1 MMRVVLD
8 TNIIVSG
15 YLGGTVEGI
24 IVAWKSSEF
33 TLIVTEVIID
43 EYLSV
48 LKRPKFKI
56 EQVEIENFSAL
67 LIDKAEF
74 VIPLEYIKTI
84 SNDDSDNKFLD
95 AAVAG
100 QANIIV
106 SGDQHLLELKSF
118 RNIEILNAKEFL
130 EKLKRKN

>member
-1 MMRVVLD
+1 MRVVLD

-15 YLGGTVEGI
+15 YLGGAVEAI
-24 IVAWKSSEF
+24 IVAWKSGEF
-33 TLIVTEVIID
+33 ALIVTEAIID

-56 EQVEIENFSAL
+56 EQVEIEDFSAL
-67 LIDKAEF
+67 LMDKAEF
-74 VIPLEYIKTI
+74 VIPLEHINAI
-84 SNDDSDNKFLD
+84 PNDESDNKFLD

-100 QANIIV
+100 QANVIV

-118 RNIEILNAKEFL
+118 REIEIVTAKEFL
-130 EKLKRKN
+130 EKLRR

>member
-1 MMRVVLD
+1 MRVVLD

>member
-1 MMRVVLD
+1 MRVVLD

-15 YLGGTVEGI
+15 YLGGEVEAI
-24 IVAWKSSEF
+24 IVAWKSGKF
-33 TLIVTEVIID
+33 TLIVTEAIID

-74 VIPLEYIKTI
+74 VIPLEHIQAI
-84 SNDDSDNKFLD
+84 PNDESDNKFLD

-118 RNIEILNAKEFL
+118 RDIEVVPAKNFL
-130 EKLKRKN
+130 EKLNRNQ